1 MKLDFSDR
9 KTAWTVGSG
18 VVAALLV
25 LPNLGKG
32 WEAFTVEAC
41 EVHCASSAFR
51 SGYAGSTLDSV
62 LLDSPGLSS
71 LHVFQW
77 GRAGFLER
85 ALQTMASPDSANGH
99 EVVKSI
105 QGARHV
111 VDYDSACPTPN
122 CSGYCLP
129 YNHPYDWLLRQ
140 DGESAERQSRPIG
153 APTIASR
160 CHPLYRASRSSI
172 LVLAKFHVR
181 AFVEPA
187 ASAVG
192 LPHWESSKE
201 GYGGHVPNC

>member
-129 YNHPYDWLLRQ
+129 Y
-140 DGESAERQSRPIG
+140 S
-153 APTIASR
+153 
-160 CHPLYRASRSSI
+160 HPLYRASRSSI

-181 AFVEPA
+181 AFVESA